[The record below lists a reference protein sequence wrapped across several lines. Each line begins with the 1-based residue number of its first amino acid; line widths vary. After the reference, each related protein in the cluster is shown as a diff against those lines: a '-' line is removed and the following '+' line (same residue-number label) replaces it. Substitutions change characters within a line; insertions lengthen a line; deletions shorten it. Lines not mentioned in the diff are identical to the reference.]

1 MGIFIF
7 PSKQYKEN
15 YANLKR
21 REFPNFQIQ
30 QTNKG
35 CIQKLVFCKKIPGL
49 FHTGSMNR

>member
-15 YANLKR
+15 DTNLKR
-21 REFPNFQIQ
+21 LEFPNFQIQ

-35 CIQKLVFCKKIPGL
+35 CIQKLVFCTNLPGYFIL
-49 FHTGSMNR
+49 VQ